1 MPQLFLY
8 FLQCIGF
15 NSLPKVCAELV
26 SKGFILW
33 GQSHVSWDVG
43 QERAEKERHG
53 FQYVVRSLGTDVKC
67 GGVQIQHNNTNCF
80 SLNCQRC

>member
-15 NSLPKVCAELV
+15 NNLPKVCAELA
-26 SKGFILW
+26 SKEFILW
-33 GQSHVSWDVG
+33 GQSHVPRDVG

-53 FQYVVRSLGTDVKC
+53 FQVCNYESW
-67 GGVQIQHNNTNCF
+67 N
-80 SLNCQRC
+80 